1 MRHYYD
7 FSIGGQGMKWLRI
20 CHPVL
25 QDTHTLNYFS
35 TEGPRADLIF
45 RGAVDLVAGTATV
58 DLDAVSLQT
67 AGTFVAL
74 TRDPQIWIQ
83 NDTGWSAVKG
93 SISGNT
99 LTITCQD
106 VTSTDTVHWLV
117 VADRYDD
124 HMQPPRMEIDEA
136 TGRPLVERLQ
146 PDDVSDH
153 DPEEDDDGE

>member
-7 FSIGGQGMKWLRI
+7 FSLGGQGMKWIRI

-25 QDTHTLNYFS
+25 QDTHTLNYFG
-35 TEGPRADLIF
+35 TDGPRADLLF
-45 RGAVDLVAGTATV
+45 RGEAVLVAGTATV
-58 DLDAVSLQT
+58 DIDAVSLQT

-74 TRDPQIWIQ
+74 TRDPQIWVH
-83 NDTGWSAVKG
+83 NATGWDAVRG

-106 VTSTDTVHWLV
+106 VASTDTVHWLV

-124 HMQPPRMEIDEA
+124 HMQPPHMEIDEA

-146 PDDVSDH
+146 PDA
-153 DPEEDDDGE
+153 PDDEAQP